1 MQNILYI
8 LYNFFFSTKKDKSI
22 SAIPLPF
29 LRFLSILSDAHR
41 SIHDHFAHDA
51 HHHKHD
57 VHHSLI

>member
-8 LYNFFFSTKKDKSI
+8 LYNFFFLQKKTKVYQS
-22 SAIPLPF
+22 IPLPF

-41 SIHDHFAHDA
+41 SIPDHFAHDA